1 MAPCGAYRDLKDHG
15 DLWIPS
21 VSQVPATG
29 FKVYA
34 GILGLLPLPP
44 AQCPSP
50 TPAAHPSYS
59 LAILTFASLSLS
71 TCAPFSII
79 HLWISL
85 SPLVSPASLAQPCSL
100 SLSFSVLD
108 ISRSFCLSSLIS
120 PIKTLSTSWVSLVG
134 SFFPVPTRIRVGCF
148 SGFWPEPRLPP
159 PPPQSCVCQSVCH
172 LRFF

>member
-34 GILGLLPLPP
+34 GILGLLPLSP

-59 LAILTFASLSLS
+59 LAILTLASLSLS
-71 TCAPFSII
+71 TCAPFSTSLDLTIPTGLSCFPSPAMLTQPFSLCARHFQKLLSVVSHI
-79 HLWISL
+79 SNKNTVHLMGQSGWQFLSCTHSHMSGLFLWI
-85 SPLVSPASLAQPCSL
+85 LA
-100 SLSFSVLD
+100 
-108 ISRSFCLSSLIS
+108 
-120 PIKTLSTSWVSLVG
+120 
-134 SFFPVPTRIRVGCF
+134 
-148 SGFWPEPRLPP
+148 
-159 PPPQSCVCQSVCH
+159 
-172 LRFF
+172 